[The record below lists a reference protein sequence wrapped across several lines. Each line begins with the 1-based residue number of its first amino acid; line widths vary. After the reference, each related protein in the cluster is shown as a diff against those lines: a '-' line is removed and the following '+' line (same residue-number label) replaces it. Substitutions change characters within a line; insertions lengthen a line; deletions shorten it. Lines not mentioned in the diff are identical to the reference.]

1 MRPATWPGLARALLL
16 ALWVLSVLAP
26 AARAGETT
34 VAATIDSGARR
45 HHFQL
50 ELAVTSDQRARGL
63 MGRRDLAAD
72 GGMLFI
78 FPTVA
83 RQVMWMKN
91 TPLPLD
97 MLFLA
102 ADGRIAHIV
111 ERTVPFSTA
120 RISSRRPVKAVLEL
134 RGGTAGRL
142 GLKVG
147 DRLTAPALR
156 LPLK

>member
-1 MRPATWPGLARALLL
+1 MRPAPWRGLARA
-16 ALWVLSVLAP
+16 WVLVLLMWAAP
-26 AARAGETT
+26 AWAGEAT
-34 VAATIDSGARR
+34 VTATIDSGAAR
-45 HHFQL
+45 HHFQI
-50 ELAVTSDQRARGL
+50 ELAITADQRARGL
-63 MGRRDLAAD
+63 MGRRDLAPD

-78 FPTVA
+78 FPAVA

-97 MLFLA
+97 MLFLD
-102 ADGRIAHIV
+102 ADGRIVRIV

-120 RISSRRPVKAVLEL
+120 HISSRRPVKAVLEL

-147 DRLTAPALR
+147 DRLTAPALDR
-156 LPLK
+156 PLK

>member
-1 MRPATWPGLARALLL
+1 MQQH
-16 ALWVLSVLAP
+16 VC
-26 AARAGETT
+26 
-34 VAATIDSGARR
+34 
-45 HHFQL
+45 HHFQI
-50 ELAVTSDQRARGL
+50 ELAITADQRARGL
-63 MGRRDLAAD
+63 MGRRDLAPD

-78 FPTVA
+78 FPAVA

-97 MLFLA
+97 MLFLD
-102 ADGRIAHIV
+102 ADGRIVRIV

-120 RISSRRPVKAVLEL
+120 HISSRRPVKAVLEL

-147 DRLTAPALR
+147 DRLTAPALDR
-156 LPLK
+156 PLK